1 MAFRF
6 RKDSKEEF
14 EKLGYSNLQCDE
26 ESVQPPEGF
35 PPIKTKHYPESVW
48 DKALW
53 DPSPWKHQPKVCSLF
68 FPMHFVYRLTFLIRG

>member
-14 EKLGYSNLQCDE
+14 ENLGYSNLQCDE

-35 PPIKTKHYPESVW
+35 PPIKTKHYPGSVW

-53 DPSPWKHQPKVCSLF
+53 PPSPWKHQPKV
-68 FPMHFVYRLTFLIRG
+68 RLLVLDMRVVCTWTHLS